1 MLSNVST
8 WSSTCR
14 VSSQLILIVTQAGGT
29 LSKKRQGQNVCESTV
44 ITVREEKCQNCDPK
58 GAFHLKKRLGNSC
71 LGLDPPGGEIPELA
85 RWESSFPFE
94 ICNQLCQDN

>member
-1 MLSNVST
+1 MNIKDFFRVFRLISKGVIMVIDVLSNVST

-44 ITVREEKCQNCDPK
+44 ITVKEEKCQNCDPK
-58 GAFHLKKRLGNSC
+58 GAFHLKKG
-71 LGLDPPGGEIPELA
+71 
-85 RWESSFPFE
+85 
-94 ICNQLCQDN
+94 

>member
-1 MLSNVST
+1 MFLAISSSVPNYFYSIDVLCNVTT

-14 VSSQLILIVTQAGGT
+14 VSSQLILIVTQAEGT

-58 GAFHLKKRLGNSC
+58 GAFHLKKG
-71 LGLDPPGGEIPELA
+71 
-85 RWESSFPFE
+85 
-94 ICNQLCQDN
+94 